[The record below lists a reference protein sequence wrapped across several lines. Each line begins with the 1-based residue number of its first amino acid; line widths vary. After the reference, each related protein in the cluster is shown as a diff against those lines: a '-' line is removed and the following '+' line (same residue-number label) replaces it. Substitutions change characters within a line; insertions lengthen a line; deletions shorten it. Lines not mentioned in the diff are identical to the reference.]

1 MCIVLIDQT
10 TFAYREVISKM
21 KNKKVEVVAEL
32 MIVSKVYHKKFTYK
46 KVKLMMNSRIQ
57 VHSDDKS

>member
-21 KNKKVEVVAEL
+21 KNKRVEVVAEL
-32 MIVSKVYHKKFTYK
+32 MIVSKVYHKKSTYK
-46 KVKLMMNSRIQ
+46 KVKLMMNPRIQ

>member
-46 KVKLMMNSRIQ
+46 KVKLMMNPRIQ